1 MPKQQDIDKLRS
13 LTQHLGNDL
22 RVEFN
27 QKKTLFLSILITG
40 YTLWSLRGV
49 LENLLIRKP
58 KTAKTPKTN
67 TNECH
72 APTKDSKQ
80 KSQLKKILKS
90 KTTRRLIQFLLR
102 KGLQYLTTRK
112 L

>member
-1 MPKQQDIDKLRS
+1 MPKQQDIDKLRT
-13 LTQHLGNDL
+13 LTQHLGKDL

-27 QKKTLFLSILITG
+27 QKKTFFFSILITG

-49 LENLLIRKP
+49 LGQLLTRKS

-67 TNECH
+67 MNECH
-72 APTKDSKQ
+72 APTKHSKQ
-80 KSQLKKILKS
+80 RLQLKNVLKS
-90 KTTRRLIQFLLR
+90 KTTRKVMLFLLR
-102 KGLQYLTTRK
+102 KGLQYLATRR